1 MKNIVGTIGAV
12 GLVLCFAGVST
23 METSFIVGAAVS
35 IAGVGMIGLC
45 AYLLST
51 MNIDWREG

>member
-1 MKNIVGTIGAV
+1 MKNIIGTIGAV

-51 MNIDWREG
+51 FNVDWRI